1 MTSKTDINIV
11 ILKWK
16 SVMLFE
22 IETKSITLDS

>member
-1 MTSKTDINIV
+1 MTSKTDIRIV

-16 SVMLFE
+16 FVMLFE